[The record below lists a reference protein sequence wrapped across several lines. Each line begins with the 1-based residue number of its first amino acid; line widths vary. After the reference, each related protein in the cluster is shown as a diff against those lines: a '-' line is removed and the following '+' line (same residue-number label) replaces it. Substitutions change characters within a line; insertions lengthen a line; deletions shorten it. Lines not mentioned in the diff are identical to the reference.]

1 MHPDTFLFAVSAI
14 ITDSI
19 CYQKL
24 QKEYFLL
31 LWLLGRPMKNKNCDS
46 LKGVNLKAQVYNKFQ
61 QTKNKQRWIT
71 NHMLSSYNIFLM
83 YETFKPIWAKRI
95 FHLSLLDA
103 YQKYYWV
110 QI

>member
-1 MHPDTFLFAVSAI
+1 MHPDTFLFAVYAI

-31 LWLLGRPMKNKNCDS
+31 LWLLGRPMINKNCNL

-71 NHMLSSYNIFLM
+71 SHMLSSYNIYL
-83 YETFKPIWAKRI
+83 IKRI

>member
-1 MHPDTFLFAVSAI
+1 MHPDTFLFAVYAI

-31 LWLLGRPMKNKNCDS
+31 MWLLGRPMINKNCNL

-71 NHMLSSYNIFLM
+71 SHMHSSNNIFLI
-83 YETFKPIWAKRI
+83 YEINVFLILVYNMPIKNIIEFKFSMLR
-95 FHLSLLDA
+95 
-103 YQKYYWV
+103 
-110 QI
+110 